1 MATNQSKR
9 KLGIA
14 GLRFLQCSACLV
26 PLISLTPPF
35 EASPIP
41 SPQESPEALAASGSS
56 EANDLLC
63 RTCTGAASGRI
74 FKLIQ
79 RHRAAA
85 TPVLAEYTPL
95 TVQQKFTIAFKE
107 STDPGTFVL
116 AAAIGGIGQF
126 KSSNPSF
133 GQEFTGYSHYFA
145 TKYSDY
151 VISDFM
157 RTGIFPSLFH
167 QDPRYFRRGTGSA
180 WSRVAYAAKQVVWT
194 RFDSG
199 RMGFNY
205 SQILGGA
212 SAVAI
217 SAAYYPERR
226 DGRNAANSFEAQI
239 GAQVASN
246 VMKEFWPDL
255 QRVFLRK
262 HRDSGP

>member
-1 MATNQSKR
+1 VATSGSKAR
-9 KLGIA
+9 LAIA
-14 GLRFLQCSACLV
+14 SLRILHTWVCLV
-26 PLISLTPPF
+26 PIIVLTPPF

-41 SPQESPEALAASGSS
+41 SPQGPAEAPVATGS
-56 EANDLLC
+56 APATDLLC
-63 RTCTGAASGRI
+63 LTCTSPSSGRI

-79 RHRAAA
+79 RHRATAI
-85 TPVLAEYTPL
+85 PVLAEYTPL

-116 AAAIGGIGQF
+116 AAAIGGLGQF
-126 KSSNPSF
+126 KSSNPTF